1 MERERMFSFA
11 IVQLNH
17 KFTNKI
23 ISKQQN
29 SESRAEA
36 LEMEQVRLELEGPG
50 LTVCAI
56 ISATIFK
63 AL

>member
-1 MERERMFSFA
+1 MFSFA

-36 LEMEQVRLELEGPG
+36 LEMERALAWARRPG
-50 LTVCAI
+50 T
-56 ISATIFK
+56 
-63 AL
+63 